1 MIEILPEQ
9 STYQQLLDRVR
20 SLARQL
26 AEARAALAASEA
38 RDNEPTM
45 IAARNLIERIRA
57 GL

>member
-1 MIEILPEQ
+1 MIEILPKQ
-9 STYQQLLDRVR
+9 STHEQLLNRVH
-20 SLARQL
+20 SLAREL
-26 AEARAALAASEA
+26 AEAKAALAANEA